1 VKLAVRS
8 TLWITLLVGAFA
20 VPREAAPQS
29 IPSPFAFVEER
40 QEVGPYAGYLNA
52 GTGRFGFG
60 PKGGAVIGGRYGIDL
75 SGPLALEVGAGF
87 VSGTRDVV
95 NPARPEGS
103 RVIGEA
109 DVLLTTIDLRLR
121 FGATG
126 ARTWHGLLPFLALG
140 GGIVFDNEDPSLTET
155 TALDADE
162 VFDMGT
168 KFFGTVGPGI
178 KWHVTRNLAVR
189 TDLGF
194 TLWKVDT
201 PPGWGD
207 PQYAIPSVPESGE
220 WASGLSLTGSILFRW

>member
-8 TLWITLLVGAFA
+8 TLWIALVASTLTA
-20 VPREAAPQS
+20 PRVVVAQS

-40 QEVGPYAGYLNA
+40 QEVGPYAGYLSA
-52 GTGRFGFG
+52 GTGHFGYG
-60 PKGGAVIGGRYGIDL
+60 PKGGVVVGGRYGIDL
-75 SGPLALEVGAGF
+75 SGPLALEAAGGF

-95 NPARPEGS
+95 NPARPEGA

-109 DVLLTTIDLRLR
+109 DVLLTTIELRLR
-121 FGATG
+121 LSATG

-140 GGIVFDNEDPSLTET
+140 GGIVFDSEDPSLTET
-155 TALDADE
+155 TALEADE
-162 VFDMGT
+162 VFDLGT

-178 KWHVTRNLAVR
+178 KWHVTRSLAVR

-194 TLWKVDT
+194 SLWKLDT

-220 WASGLSLTGSILFRW
+220 WVSSLSLTGSILFRW